1 MKIMNKIDFSKYVD
15 HIFCI
20 HYLPNNRLENIS
32 KQFDYIG
39 IDIHNNSLFSFEYGI
54 ENQLFVDQ
62 IKDYCNRY
70 NELFQGVFYYQPYLF
85 DIGIKIYHI
94 LKIAQYKKYKRIII
108 FEDDIKFLKDLDY
121 IKNALDYIFEQDF
134 DYVHCDPNYSRMY
147 RGIEDYLLSY
157 DLIYKL
163 DNPYFYKLKYAYK
176 QTCIYDD
183 GFIILSSYAIN
194 LLINLFERDQ
204 VVTSL
209 DMIYNPMWKDDIFN
223 LKIYGAIKPLAIQEK
238 TLTYTP
244 ERLEGINIHM
254 NIDEYNI

>member
-1 MKIMNKIDFSKYVD
+1 MNKIDFSKYVD

-39 IDIHNNSLFSFEYGI
+39 IDIHNNNLFSFEYGI

-62 IKDYCNRY
+62 IKDYCNKYNKLFEGAFDYQRY
-70 NELFQGVFYYQPYLF
+70 MFEVGLN
-85 DIGIKIYHI
+85 IYHV

-134 DYVHCDPNYSRMY
+134 DYVHCDPNYTRMY
-147 RGIEDYLLSY
+147 RGIEDYLFSY
-157 DLIYKL
+157 NLISKP

-176 QTCIYDD
+176 QTCIYDA
-183 GFIILSSYAIN
+183 GFMILSSNAID
-194 LLINLFERDQ
+194 LIISLFEKSQ
-204 VVTSL
+204 ITTGL
-209 DMIYNPMWKDDIFN
+209 DMIYNPIWVNDISN
-223 LKIYGAIKPLAIQEK
+223 LKIYGAIKPLAIQDK
-238 TLTYTP
+238 I
-244 ERLEGINIHM
+244 INKDKDYLNSVNVHL
-254 NIDEYNI
+254 NIEEYNI